1 MIWPKLGDRPINIA
15 SPGGLIAVACVVE
28 ILSMTTLATFPSL
41 IPAFRAD
48 WSISNT
54 AAGWIGGIY
63 YVGLMLAVALSTA
76 LTDRTNAKTV
86 FLAGLAIGAIGAL
99 GFALSASGA
108 WSAGLWRLLQGIGLG
123 ATYMPGL
130 KLLNDLLPEQARSRA
145 TAIYTAS
152 YYLAAGLSYFLALE
166 LAHRVGWAWTFGL
179 AALGPVSAFVL
190 AALLIPAAPTLAAPP
205 ETRLLDYRP
214 IVRNRAA
221 LGFSLLYALHNLE
234 LFAFSTW
241 VVPLLVFS
249 RSLQDPA
256 ALGVEWHLGTIA
268 ALISVIALP
277 ASVTGN
283 EVAHRIGRQ
292 RVVIGV
298 MILSAALGIV
308 LGAAAN
314 AAYWLVVTICFAF
327 SALIAADSATLTA
340 GMVQVAAPR
349 YRGTTMSLYAM
360 IGFTGAF
367 IGPVVFG
374 AALDLAGGDTAP
386 GAWFAAFGAVSL
398 LVLLGP
404 LVVRA
409 LIGMEQIYR

>member
-1 MIWPKLGDRPINIA
+1 
-15 SPGGLIAVACVVE
+15 
-28 ILSMTTLATFPSL
+28 MTTLATYPSL
-41 IPAFRAD
+41 IPAFRAA

-63 YVGLMLAVALSTA
+63 YAGLLVAVAVSTA
-76 LTDRTNAKTV
+76 LTDRTNARTI
-86 FLAGLAIGAIGAL
+86 FLAGLAIGALGAL

-108 WSAGLWRLLQGIGLG
+108 WSAGFWRLLQGIGLG

-130 KLLNDLLPEQARSRA
+130 KLLNDLLPERSRSRA

-166 LAHRVGWAWTFGL
+166 LVGRVGWAWTFGI
-179 AALGPVSAFVL
+179 AALGPMSAL
-190 AALLIPAAPTLAAPP
+190 LIAALLLPPAPAPATPLA
-205 ETRLLDYRP
+205 TRLLDYRP
-214 IVRNRAA
+214 IVRNRVAV
-221 LGFSLLYALHNLE
+221 GFSLLYALHNFE

-256 ALGVEWHLGTIA
+256 ALGVDWHLGTIA
-268 ALISVIALP
+268 ALISIIALP
-277 ASVTGN
+277 ASVACN

-292 RVVIGV
+292 RVIIGV
-298 MILSAALGIV
+298 MITSAALGLM
-308 LGAAAN
+308 LGAAAD
-314 AAYWLVVTICFAF
+314 AAHWLVVTICFAF

-340 GMVQVAAPR
+340 GMIQVATQR

-367 IGPVVFG
+367 AGPVVFG
-374 AALDLAGGDTAP
+374 AALDLAGGDAAP
-386 GAWFAAFGAVSL
+386 GAWFAAFGAISL
-398 LVLLGP
+398 LMLLGP
-404 LVVRA
+404 LVVRT